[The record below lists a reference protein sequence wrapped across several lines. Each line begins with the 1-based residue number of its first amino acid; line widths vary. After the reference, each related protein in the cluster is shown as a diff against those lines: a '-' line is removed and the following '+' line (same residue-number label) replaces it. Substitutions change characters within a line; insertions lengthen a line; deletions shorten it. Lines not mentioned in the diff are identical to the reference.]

1 MFDNS
6 CRIVLQSL
14 YTVCILSQGLTYKY
28 NYNTLLALSQAQ
40 PSLACQP
47 LSIIV
52 YITDD
57 TLGWC
62 HPVYTSFDCYYSQSV
77 KSGDVSILRT
87 VL

>member
-1 MFDNS
+1 ME
-6 CRIVLQSL
+6 
-14 YTVCILSQGLTYKY
+14 YTVCILGQGHTYKY

-47 LSIIV
+47 LSIDNTV
-52 YITDD
+52 
-57 TLGWC
+57 GWC
-62 HPVYTSFDCYYSQSV
+62 HAVYRYIRTLFDCDYSQSV